1 MRLIPLDSPKLIA
14 LVADWLADPENS
26 KWLDFGGLPHFTPAL
41 VKIMAQ
47 RQANVL
53 RVFTADDDDTLIGV
67 VGLSHVD
74 RHFKT
79 ATAWAVL
86 GDKSYARRRYTT
98 RAVSKMLSLG
108 FHELGLRAISSWA
121 VVHNPSVELDIG
133 YNCTSSGGS
142 GSATTSTDAPTT
154 GSGSI
159 FWPPSIRSWTKRAPP
174 VHAGI
179 WGHEQSHHRHR
190 CLPTRAHRHQ

>member
-98 RAVSKMLSLG
+98 RAVSAWG
-108 FHELGLRAISSWA
+108 FTSWGCGPSA
-121 VVHNPSVELDIG
+121 VGPWSTTRRLKLDIG

-159 FWPPSIRSWTKRAPP
+159 FWPPSIRSWTKTAPP

>member
-53 RVFTADDDDTLIGV
+53 RVFTAEDDDTLIGV

-79 ATAWAVL
+79 ATVWAVL

-121 VVHNPSVELDIG
+121 VVHNPSVEIGHRLQLHLIGRQRQCHYLDGRTYDRLWFDILASEHQELDEEG
-133 YNCTSSGGS
+133 
-142 GSATTSTDAPTT
+142 A
-154 GSGSI
+154 
-159 FWPPSIRSWTKRAPP
+159 
-174 VHAGI
+174 AGARRDL
-179 WGHEQSHHRHR
+179 G
-190 CLPTRAHRHQ
+190 P